1 MVSCCILTATTTTK
15 LNPPKDGGRKLRVFT
30 KTAGLPKRFND
41 ATEGIMKTLL
51 IAALSTIAAGVLLQ
65 APAVAQTPA
74 GQMSAKEGICS
85 SLPGQKPGL
94 NGGCAAGCEAQKP
107 DGVVSPGA
115 SKNAPN
121 RIITASY
128 DKEIRDDAP
137 ATPCAKSKTPCP
149 CWDES
154 GFDSALP
161 KPAQIQSVQA
171 YGRRL
176 SLRIVSI

>member
-1 MVSCCILTATTTTK
+1 MKILLA
-15 LNPPKDGGRKLRVFT
+15 
-30 KTAGLPKRFND
+30 
-41 ATEGIMKTLL
+41 
-51 IAALSTIAAGVLLQ
+51 AALSMVAAGVLLQ

-74 GQMSAKEGICS
+74 GETSAKESVCS
-85 SLPGQKPGL
+85 ALPGQKPGL
-94 NGGCAAGCEAQKP
+94 DGLCVADCEAQKP

-121 RIITASY
+121 RIITAS
-128 DKEIRDDAP
+128 DNKEIRDDAP

-161 KPAQIQSVQA
+161 KPARIQSIQA
-171 YGRRL
+171 DGRKPP
-176 SLRIVSI
+176 LRIVST